1 MLFIFNGTMVA
12 QLIEHAQKAKLHI
25 PTYDQSY
32 EMLGDDWIEGKVK
45 AETIMDKIPAGLHL
59 VKDQGVYLMSNGDS
73 AKPVS
78 ETGLICYAEGF
89 GTDGPH
95 IGGDDFVEHV
105 PLTVFGPGDMH
116 HLKNGTVDFSVTLS
130 EKELRFGF
138 YGKVKSKEK

>member
-1 MLFIFNGTMVA
+1 MLFIFIDATVA
-12 QLIEHAQKAKLHI
+12 QLIEQAQKAKLHI

-32 EMLGDDWIEGKVK
+32 EMLGDDWIGGKVK

-89 GTDGPH
+89 GPCGPH
-95 IGGDDFVEHV
+95 IGGDDFVEHI
-105 PLTVFGPGDMH
+105 PLTVFGPRDVD
-116 HLKNGTVDFSVTLS
+116 HLKNGTLDFSVTLT
-130 EKELRFGF
+130 EKEMRFGF
-138 YGKVKSKEK
+138 YGKAKSKEK